1 MTWLEWV
8 REQKAKAYPRL
19 RRLRASPTTDPLMQK
34 LEALRLALGETQ
46 RAFVKQH
53 LPFATYAAYRRWL
66 RQGAPDAT
74 SEQYQKLEEE
84 AQALERQVAL
94 PLVADHLVREEERT
108 GHWPDNLTT
117 QKLWDR
123 AQLRDDPQR
132 PHCIVFEVERHR
144 SLIPGGYTPGAGMSA
159 FEVYW
164 QIYAYDPQKDTLDI
178 LGEAREPQP
187 VIDVEAVV
195 DDFFSP
201 YPPIEVEPCG
211 EGLFRVRWEF
221 GSAVVRSLEEA
232 RPLVREWA
240 SSLSWDLGAERFLE
254 RGSKEEIEALA
265 RELREA
271 AADEAEEMLEDAW
284 EDMRW
289 EYMREDQP
297 PE

>member
-8 REQKAKAYPRL
+8 WEQKAKAYPRL

-53 LPFATYAAYRRWL
+53 LPFATYEAYRRWL

-74 SEQYQKLEEE
+74 SEQYQKLAEE
-84 AQALERQVAL
+84 AQALEREIAL
-94 PLVADHLVREEERT
+94 PLVASHLVREEERT

-164 QIYAYDPQKDTLDI
+164 PIYAYDPQKDTLDI
-178 LGEAREPQP
+178 VGEARDPQP
-187 VIDVEAVV
+187 VVNVKAVV
-195 DDFFSP
+195 DDFFFNYSL
-201 YPPIEVEPCG
+201 EVEPCG
-211 EGLFRVRWEF
+211 EGLFRVSWEF
-221 GSAVVRSLEEA
+221 GKAVVRSLEEA

-240 SSLSWDLGAERFLE
+240 SNIYWRHDAERFLE
-254 RGSKEEIEALA
+254 WGSEEEIEALT
-265 RELREA
+265 RELSEA
-271 AADEAEEMLEDAW
+271 AADKAEEMLEDAW

-289 EYMREDQP
+289 EYMREDQA

>member
-1 MTWLEWV
+1 MTWLEWMW
-8 REQKAKAYPRL
+8 EQKAKAYPRL

-34 LEALRLALGETQ
+34 LEALRLVLGETQ
-46 RAFVKQH
+46 RTFVKQH

-66 RQGAPDAT
+66 RQGAPDAR
-74 SEQYQKLEEE
+74 SEQYRLLAGR
-84 AQALERQVAL
+84 AQALEREIAL
-94 PLVADHLVREEERT
+94 RLVADHLVREEERT
-108 GHWPDNLTT
+108 GRWPDNLTT

-159 FEVYW
+159 FEAYW
-164 QIYAYDPQKDTLDI
+164 PIYAYDPQKDTLDI
-178 LGEAREPQP
+178 VGEARDPRP
-187 VIDVEAVV
+187 VVNVKAVV
-195 DDFFSP
+195 DDFFFNSSL
-201 YPPIEVEPCG
+201 EVEPCG

-221 GSAVVRSLEEA
+221 GKAVVRSLEEA

-240 SSLSWDLGAERFLE
+240 SRLGWDVSAEEFLE
-254 RGSKEEIEALA
+254 RGSKEEIEALTQ
-265 RELREA
+265 ELREA
-271 AADEAEEMLEDAW
+271 AADKAEEMLEDAW

>member
-1 MTWLEWV
+1 
-8 REQKAKAYPRL
+8 
-19 RRLRASPTTDPLMQK
+19 
-34 LEALRLALGETQ
+34 
-46 RAFVKQH
+46 
-53 LPFATYAAYRRWL
+53 
-66 RQGAPDAT
+66 
-74 SEQYQKLEEE
+74 
-84 AQALERQVAL
+84 
-94 PLVADHLVREEERT
+94 
-108 GHWPDNLTT
+108 
-117 QKLWDR
+117 
-123 AQLRDDPQR
+123 
-132 PHCIVFEVERHR
+132 
-144 SLIPGGYTPGAGMSA
+144 MSA